1 MSPSGLAI
9 HTFTNQPWSIRECM
23 ENYARAGIGG
33 ISIWRETIV
42 GEDLEKIGK
51 HLADSGLTPVSL
63 VRGGFF
69 TGKTSSA
76 RQAGI
81 ATNLSALREA
91 EALRLPMIVLVCGAT
106 PGQSPGENLSQAEEG
121 IRAIIPAAEAANIR
135 LAIEPLHPMYAA
147 DRSAVAS
154 LRDANLLAQR
164 INHPLVGIAIDTF
177 HVWWE
182 ADLEEQIA
190 TCAENGHLFAFH
202 ISEFKPDFEHPL
214 LDRGLPGEGV
224 NATPRILEMIRKT
237 GFTGLTEVE
246 IFSNKYWAMN
256 QHDFL
261 RKILTSSKDL

>member
-1 MSPSGLAI
+1 MSPSQLAV
-9 HTFTNQPWSIRECM
+9 HTFTNQPWSIHECI

-33 ISIWRETIV
+33 VSVWRETIA
-42 GEDLEKIGK
+42 GQDLKKVRK
-51 HLADSGLTPVSL
+51 HLDDSGLTPVSL

-69 TGKTSSA
+69 TGKTTAERADSI
-76 RQAGI
+76 GV
-81 ATNLSALREA
+81 NLVALKEA
-91 EALRLPMIVLVCGAT
+91 EALGLPSIVLVCGAT
-106 PGQSPGENLSQAEEG
+106 LGQCPDQNLIQIDEG
-121 IRAIIPAAEAANIR
+121 IRALLPAAEAANIR
-135 LAIEPLHPMYAA
+135 LSIEPLHPIYAA

-182 ADLEEQIA
+182 SNLETEIK

-202 ISEFKPDFEHPL
+202 ICEFKPDFDHPL

-224 NATPRILEMIRKT
+224 NATPRILKLVRDA
-237 GFTGLTEVE
+237 GFTGLSEVE
-246 IFSNKYWAMN
+246 IFSRKYWAMN

-261 RKILTSSKDL
+261 QKIITSTQDL

>member
-1 MSPSGLAI
+1 MKPEQLAI
-9 HTFTNQPWSIRECM
+9 HTFTNQPWSIGECI

-33 ISIWRETIV
+33 ISIWRETIA
-42 GEDLEKIGK
+42 GENLKKVRK
-51 HLADSGLTPVSL
+51 HLDHSGLTPVSL

-69 TGKTSSA
+69 TGKTKADRNSA
-76 RQAGI
+76 LK
-81 ATNLSALREA
+81 TNLTAIKEADALG
-91 EALRLPMIVLVCGAT
+91 LPMIVLVCGAT
-106 PGQSPGENLSQAEEG
+106 PGQSPDENLDQIEKG
-121 IRAIIPAAEAANIR
+121 IRALIPKAEATGIK

-182 ADLEEQIA
+182 INLEAEIKS
-190 TCAENGHLFAFH
+190 CAENGHLFAFH
-202 ISEFKPDFEHPL
+202 ICEFKSDFEHPL

-224 NATPRILEMIRKT
+224 NATPRILKLVRSA

-246 IFSNKYWAMN
+246 IFSRKYWAMN
-256 QHDFL
+256 QHQFL
-261 RKILTSSKDL
+261 QKILKSAAAL

>member
-1 MSPSGLAI
+1 MSPSKLAV
-9 HTFTNQPWSIRECM
+9 HTFTNQPWSISECI
-23 ENYARAGIGG
+23 ENYARAEIGG
-33 ISIWRETIV
+33 ISIWREAIA
-42 GEDLEKIGK
+42 GQDLQKVKK
-51 HLADSGLTPVSL
+51 HLCDSGLTPVSL

-69 TGKTSSA
+69 TGKSNTDRESA
-76 RQAGI
+76 I
-81 ATNLSALREA
+81 AQNLAALKEA
-91 EALRLPMIVLVCGAT
+91 EALCLPSIVLVCGAT
-106 PGQSPGENLSQAEEG
+106 PGQTPDENLIQIEEG
-121 IRAIIPAAEAANIR
+121 IRALLPAAEAANIR
-135 LAIEPLHPMYAA
+135 LSIEPLHPMYAA

-182 ADLEEQIA
+182 TNLETEIK

-202 ISEFKPDFEHPL
+202 ICEFKPDFDHPL

-224 NATPRILEMIRKT
+224 NATPRILKMIRET

-246 IFSNKYWAMN
+246 IFSRKYWAMN

-261 RKILTSSKDL
+261 QKIIISTQDL

>member
-1 MSPSGLAI
+1 MSPSKLAV
-9 HTFTNQPWSIRECM
+9 HTFTNQPWSISECI
-23 ENYARAGIGG
+23 ENYARAEIGG
-33 ISIWRETIV
+33 ISIWREAIA
-42 GEDLEKIGK
+42 GQDLQKVKK
-51 HLADSGLTPVSL
+51 HLCDSGLTPVSL

-69 TGKTSSA
+69 TGKSNTDRESA
-76 RQAGI
+76 I
-81 ATNLSALREA
+81 AQNLAALKEA
-91 EALRLPMIVLVCGAT
+91 EALCLPSIVLVCGAT
-106 PGQSPGENLSQAEEG
+106 PGQTPDENLIQIEEG
-121 IRAIIPAAEAANIR
+121 IRALLPAAEAANIR
-135 LAIEPLHPMYAA
+135 LSIEPLHPMYAA

-182 ADLEEQIA
+182 TNLETEIK

-202 ISEFKPDFEHPL
+202 ICEFKPDFDHPL

-224 NATPRILEMIRKT
+224 NATPRILKMIRET

-246 IFSNKYWAMN
+246 IFSRKYWAMN

-261 RKILTSSKDL
+261 QKIITSTQDL

>member
-1 MSPSGLAI
+1 MSPSQLAV
-9 HTFTNQPWSIRECM
+9 HTFTNQPWSIHECI
-23 ENYARAGIGG
+23 ENYARAEIGG
-33 ISIWRETIV
+33 ISIWRETIA
-42 GEDLEKIGK
+42 GQDLRKVRK

-69 TGKTSSA
+69 TGKNPVDREA
-76 RQAGI
+76 AI
-81 ATNLSALREA
+81 DTNLAALKEA
-91 EALRLPMIVLVCGAT
+91 EALGLPSIVLVCGAT
-106 PGQSPGENLSQAEEG
+106 IGQSPDENLAQIEEG
-121 IRAIIPAAEAANIR
+121 IRTIIPAAEAANIR
-135 LAIEPLHPMYAA
+135 LSIEPLHPMYAA

-182 ADLEEQIA
+182 TNLAAEIQ
-190 TCAENGHLFAFH
+190 TCAENGHLYAFH
-202 ISEFKPDFEHPL
+202 ICEFKPDFDHPL

-246 IFSNKYWAMN
+246 IFSRKYWAMN

-261 RKILTSSKDL
+261 QKILTSTQNL

>member
-1 MSPSGLAI
+1 MSPSQLAV
-9 HTFTNQPWSIRECM
+9 HTFTNQPWSIHECI
-23 ENYARAGIGG
+23 ENYARAEIRG
-33 ISIWRETIV
+33 ISVWRETIAGYNLKKV
-42 GEDLEKIGK
+42 RKRLE
-51 HLADSGLTPVSL
+51 DSGITPVSL

-69 TGKTSSA
+69 TGKTTAERTHS
-76 RQAGI
+76 I
-81 ATNLSALREA
+81 TENLAALKEA
-91 EALRLPMIVLVCGAT
+91 EILGIPAIVLVCGAT
-106 PGQSPGENLSQAEEG
+106 LGQSPEENLSQIEEG
-121 IRAIIPAAEAANIR
+121 IRTLIPTAEAANIR
-135 LAIEPLHPMYAA
+135 LSIEPLHPVYAG

-182 ADLEEQIA
+182 MNLESEIK

-202 ISEFKPDFEHPL
+202 ICEFKPDFDHPL

-224 NATPRILEMIRKT
+224 NATPRILRLVRDA

-246 IFSNKYWAMN
+246 IFSRKYWAMN

-261 RKILTSSKDL
+261 KKILTSTQDL